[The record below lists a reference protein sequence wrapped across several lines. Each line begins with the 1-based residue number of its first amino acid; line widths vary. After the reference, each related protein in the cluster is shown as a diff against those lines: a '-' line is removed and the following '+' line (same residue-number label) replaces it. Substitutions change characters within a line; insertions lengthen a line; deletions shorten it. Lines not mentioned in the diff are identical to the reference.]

1 MFNTKSY
8 ALSKEEI
15 NLSSIEVSK
24 AADFT
29 IFNVDLTDNDVVKE
43 VSVIDST
50 LLSIFSNGKM
60 VYPANK
66 K

>member
-15 NLSSIEVSK
+15 NLSSIEISK

>member
-15 NLSSIEVSK
+15 NLSSIEISK

-29 IFNVDLTDNDVVKE
+29 IFNVDLIDNDVVKE

>member
-8 ALSKEEI
+8 VFLKEEI